1 MLGSRG
7 GMAIRFSE
15 EDLRPIGRA
24 AMGVKSMEL
33 DEGDRVVAMCVVEE
47 GAEVLAIT
55 ELGYGKRTAIDEYRL
70 QSRAG
75 KGILAMRLTD
85 KTGYL
90 AGQML
95 VTDGEDILVI
105 TDDGT
110 IIRTPVD
117 TIPILGRATQGV
129 RVMRVADGSRIASFE
144 RAEAEEEDADTEEPT
159 EAEKDEEI

>member
-1 MLGSRG
+1 M
-7 GMAIRFSE
+7 
-15 EDLRPIGRA
+15 
-24 AMGVKSMEL
+24 
-33 DEGDRVVAMCVVEE
+33 
-47 GAEVLAIT
+47 LAIT
-55 ELGYGKRTAIDEYRL
+55 ELGYGKRTAIDEYRV

-95 VTDGEDILVI
+95 VTEGEDILVI

-117 TIPILGRATQGV
+117 AIPILGRATQGV
-129 RVMRVADGSRIASFE
+129 RVMRVNDGSRIASFE
-144 RAEAEEEDADTEEPT
+144 RAEAEDEEEDDTEEPA